1 MNWLYTLVFAG
12 LAFSTQSTP
21 VTKNSLIDTAPAAL
35 VSATDETERF
45 EQTYPFNA
53 GGRVHVSNVNGS
65 ITMEAWDRNEIKLVY
80 TKTAESRERLA
91 DVEVQIEATQDRFEV
106 ETDYGNWK
114 RDNGGWRNN
123 GKINVDFQ
131 LMVPRGAFLSDI
143 ETVNGSVSISNFT
156 NRMSVSAVNG
166 SVDATN
172 IRGTARL
179 STVNGEARA
188 EFDRLE
194 PGSKIS
200 LETVNGK
207 ANLVI
212 PSDASAT
219 IRAESVNG
227 NITNDFGLPVRK
239 GKFVGRDLY
248 GRVGTGDVQIKL
260 ESVNGALTIS
270 RKNDG
275 RTVSPATDLLPQKD
289 NDDEDWDDDDSMLDT
304 ARMNKEIAKSV
315 KDSTKAT
322 AKAMAETKVKIG
334 KLEPEIAK
342 ITAQSIEQAA
352 KAVEQTSEYMRSD
365 EFRDSVRELQRSQE
379 VIARMGDAV
388 FSPGVPRIEKRSD
401 SITVKGTPK
410 VKVDARGCSVH
421 VLGWDKSEVQYR
433 ITQYSD
439 PRRQTPVNINESHTD
454 KSVTLNIENAGEH
467 GVRQVRIE
475 IYVPKRSDLDI
486 DSDGEIRIE
495 GVSGELQLKGADES
509 INVRDVDGSLTVA
522 NADGRIRVIGFHGNV
537 DAKSGDGSISLEGEF
552 GALRANTDG
561 GNVIVTVPEGTGADL
576 DSNCDAVVADGMVL
590 ERVDVDSER
599 SHYKIGSG
607 GTPFLINAGGEIR
620 IRSLASLK
628 ANS

>member
-194 PGSKIS
+194 AGSKIS

-239 GKFVGRDLY
+239 GKYVGRDLY

-260 ESVNGALTIS
+260 ESVNGALAIS

-275 RTVSPATDLLPQKD
+275 RSVSPATDLLPQKD

-552 GALRANTDG
+552 GALRASTDG